1 MRLVLTEQGR
11 RGPFRVV
18 TFAGIKAPL
27 DPGTLSNRT
36 SPTGDSLPNRKRNR
50 EDLGPVY
57 ERRLARFIEAELEQL
72 EMLGGGDTDYAYQAR
87 DYLRR
92 YDAALSSEPT
102 ASSPLKGRH
111 LRAV

>member
-1 MRLVLTEQGR
+1 MGATV
-11 RGPFRVV
+11 
-18 TFAGIKAPL
+18 
-27 DPGTLSNRT
+27 
-36 SPTGDSLPNRKRNR
+36 PNRKRSR